1 MTARFWLFAT
11 LAVALAAC
19 ASQPDS
25 AVFVPTAAAESVGV
39 VATRS
44 ADTVGLVARVN
55 GVGISQLTFDME
67 MARRTSSSQIA
78 DQNALGQ
85 QVLDGLIEREIVR
98 QYARQMGIEATV
110 EEARAEIEA
119 LKAALENP
127 ADWERF
133 LAVNDMTEPELVTT
147 VLEQLVTAK
156 VREQLFAPLYGE
168 VVHAHA
174 RHILVGSPEEAAA
187 LLGQLQ
193 QGASFEDLARQHSID
208 NATRDTG
215 GDLGWFVAN
224 ELIDQRLGQVI
235 FSLQPGAIAGP
246 IQTRVGYHIVQL
258 IETDTRPIEEN
269 RLGVLMDAVYSQ
281 WLQAQLTSAT
291 IERFR

>member
-1 MTARFWLFAT
+1 MTHRFWAFAI
-11 LAVALAAC
+11 LAVTVCAC

-25 AVFVPTAAAESVGV
+25 AAFVPTAAVESVGI

-67 MARRTSSSQIA
+67 VMRRTNSAQIA
-78 DQNALGQ
+78 DSNALSQ

-98 QYARQMGIEATV
+98 QYARQIGIEATV

-119 LKAALENP
+119 LKTALENP

-156 VREQLFAPLYGE
+156 VREQLFAPLYGD
-168 VVHAHA
+168 VVHANA

-187 LLGQLQ
+187 LLEQLQ

-208 NATRDTG
+208 NATRETG

-246 IQTRVGYHIVQL
+246 VQTRVGYHIVQL
-258 IETDTRPIEEN
+258 IATDTRPIEEN